1 MIRELDKIICDFN
14 QLMLYLVS
22 HEKLFFTFLTHEIL
36 QNMSHFMLSVVFH
49 YIPRRHS
56 PTNTTRGFHVETTW
70 KQPFPC
76 CFNLESKWCVC
87 REDINWTYIRRPGYL
102 LNVLCTF
109 NLRPL
114 CTGYKSVKFHITIS
128 PEKTLQWSPF
138 LVWLQTP
145 AYNDITNCK
154 SLPIFLSFSI
164 SHLAQPWKLND
175 KNIEELL
182 QIIISDFKLFYRG
195 RLVHSVLRQGL
206 LLKYAA
212 GFFVC
217 ICVIVCICVMF
228 AFISKTE
235 CTNLPRYY
243 STLLWRIYFLHKSFF
258 SNDENLI
265 KLQIY
270 KENQFM

>member
-1 MIRELDKIICDFN
+1 MLF
-14 QLMLYLVS
+14 QLGIQVVC
-22 HEKLFFTFLTHEIL
+22 L
-36 QNMSHFMLSVVFH
+36 QGGH
-49 YIPRRHS
+49 
-56 PTNTTRGFHVETTW
+56 
-70 KQPFPC
+70 K
-76 CFNLESKWCVC
+76 
-87 REDINWTYIRRPGYL
+87 
-102 LNVLCTF
+102 LNVHKTSRISSERLMYVQFTS
-109 NLRPL
+109 
-114 CTGYKSVKFHITIS
+114 SVYGLQICQIS
-128 PEKTLQWSPF
+128 YYNISRKNPAMSPF